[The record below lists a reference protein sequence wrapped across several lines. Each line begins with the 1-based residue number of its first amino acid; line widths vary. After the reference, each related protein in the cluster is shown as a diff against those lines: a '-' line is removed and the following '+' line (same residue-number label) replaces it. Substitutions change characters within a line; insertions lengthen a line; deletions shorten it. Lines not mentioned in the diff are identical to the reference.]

1 MSSGLLTAVTGP
13 ASVVYSDEA
22 SAASSQRARPLIW
35 RGLNPLAVGRR
46 RRGFIGMVNVAR
58 VVM

>member
-1 MSSGLLTAVTGP
+1 LVAVAGVVP
-13 ASVVYSDEA
+13 SLFWNSVEPSL
-22 SAASSQRARPLIW
+22 ASSQRASPLIW

-46 RRGFIGMVNVAR
+46 RREFIGMVNVAR